1 MLYRQ
6 WVPKGSDSEDIR
18 WDEHL
23 PHLLFA
29 YREVPQESTG
39 FSPFELLYGRR
50 VREPLD
56 ILKEAW
62 VGYEGEKENV
72 NIHVLEM
79 RRCLEEMSELVKFKP
94 QDLKVGDEVPIL
106 EPARRSKLQLKWNG
120 PYKVMRRV
128 SEVDYEVQT
137 PGRRREK
144 KVYHVNLL
152 KKWQKP
158 ETVEGFTALNDSQER
173 QKPEVDA
180 MGNRYPAVPI

>member
-1 MLYRQ
+1 M
-6 WVPKGSDSEDIR
+6 K
-18 WDEHL
+18 
-23 PHLLFA
+23 
-29 YREVPQESTG
+29 
-39 FSPFELLYGRR
+39 
-50 VREPLD
+50 
-56 ILKEAW
+56 
-62 VGYEGEKENV
+62 
-72 NIHVLEM
+72 
-79 RRCLEEMSELVKFKP
+79 RCLEEMSELVKENVTKEQKRQKNYYDKKS

-106 EPARRSKLQLKWNG
+106 EPARRSKLQPEWNG

-158 ETVEGFTALNDSQER
+158 ETVEGFTALDDSQER